1 MKKIL
6 HTLIFA
12 LGLGLLAACG
22 NSADNPEKVAETFFK
37 EMLEGDSSKAVNLI
51 YLPPEM
57 QQQGVKEEDVKGKLG
72 MMFAAIREEVAK
84 QGGIDSIKADGV
96 QYTNADKT
104 EATVD
109 ITIKPKNGDGETET
123 IPLIKTDKGWKL
135 NMK

>member
-37 EMLEGDSSKAVNLI
+37 EMLEGDSGKAVDLI